1 MIHHPAWAVCTTMP
15 TATARINNQ
24 KQKKQSDM
32 KRYRLIEY
40 AYLATLV
47 LGFTACSQ
55 DELVDGS
62 PVNGTPVTF
71 TASGI
76 AMQQSAATRATTDGT
91 WEADMTVGIKISGMN
106 SELPKAYTVKPNAD
120 DNTKATL
127 SAADAANP
135 FYWQSSTESV
145 AVTAWWPYADGQ
157 TEPSEVIVEAD
168 QSTRANYDASD
179 YIMVQED
186 VKYSE
191 PTLTFEH
198 RTAKVTINI
207 QMSRENST
215 ASVSDLKLCNLTG
228 VKDGATQVTPYQ
240 PDKNVATFEA
250 LLPEQTI
257 AADTQFLSLQLD
269 GHSFTYT
276 WTASQGYELKAGYN
290 TIFTFTLANKDIV
303 FEGCTLEEWTVQ
315 EIQGNTGPSTLDFIV
330 EDGTY
335 KVYTEAGLK
344 VWADHVKAGH
354 WSTNLTLMNDI
365 IMTSPASGSSNW
377 TPIGRSSQTSLN
389 YTTYTGTIEGN
400 GYTIDN
406 MVVNEPSS
414 YRASMVVALGEGG
427 TIRNL
432 TIGSGSYFS
441 SRYYASSLV
450 VDNNGG
456 KVINCHS
463 AATVEGKITS
473 VRTGVDFSVGGVV
486 ANNWSDDGKN
496 SYVIGCSFSGQV
508 IADANNLEEYFF
520 VGGVVAN
527 SGTAVGNNSN
537 RAHVVGC
544 INTGGVTFQSAGSS
558 TVSHVGGVVGSN
570 YQNHGLAVVTGCV
583 MTGKMT
589 FSNVEKRRPWYS
601 AFDATIGEI
610 ADATATH
617 VYYTGGSIESNYSN
631 PYRTTYAKYDALL
644 EVDGTDPTWETATA
658 NINTAIKDWNAS
670 NGDLCPYHFEQTNGT
685 NQPPTLVDG
694 APN

>member
-1 MIHHPAWAVCTTMP
+1 M
-15 TATARINNQ
+15 
-24 KQKKQSDM
+24 
-32 KRYRLIEY
+32 
-40 AYLATLV
+40 LV

-76 AMQQSAATRATTDGT
+76 AMQQSATTRATTDGI
-91 WEADMTVGIKISGMN
+91 WESDMTVGIMIDGMV
-106 SELPKAYTVKPNAD
+106 KAYSVVPNTA

-127 SAADAANP
+127 TAANPADP
-135 FYWQSSTESV
+135 FYWQTIDPV
-145 AVTAWWPYADGQ
+145 AVTAWYPYTAGQ
-157 TEPSEVIVEAD
+157 QALPAVEVYAD

-179 YIMVQED
+179 YIMAQQD

-207 QMSRENST
+207 QMSREGST

-257 AADTQFLSLQLD
+257 AAGTQFLSLQLD

-276 WTASQGYELKAGYN
+276 WTASRGYELKAGYN
-290 TIFTFTLANKDIV
+290 TIFTFTLANKDII
-303 FEGCTLEEWTVQ
+303 FEGCTLVGWLDGQGT
-315 EIQGNTGPSTLDFIV
+315 QGNTGLSRLDFIV

-344 VWADHVKAGH
+344 AWADHVKAGH
-354 WSTNLTLMNDI
+354 YSTNLTLMNDI

-414 YRASMVVALGEGG
+414 YRVSMVVALGTGG

-432 TIGSGSYFS
+432 TIGSGSHFS
-441 SRYYASSLV
+441 SRYYASSVV

-473 VRTGVDFSVGGVV
+473 VRSGVDFSVGGVV
-486 ANNWSDDGKN
+486 ANNWSGDGTK

-508 IADANNLEEYFF
+508 IADANNREEDFF
-520 VGGVVAN
+520 VGGVVG
-527 SGTAVGNNSN
+527 SSWTTTGNNSN
-537 RAHVVGC
+537 RTHVVGC
-544 INTGGVTFQSAGSS
+544 INTGGVTFKNAGSS

-570 YQNHGLAVVTGCV
+570 YRNYGIAVVTGCV
-583 MTGKMT
+583 MAGKMT
-589 FSNVEKRRPWYS
+589 FSNVTKRDPWFS

-610 ADATATH
+610 WGGSPPTH
-617 VYYTGGSIESNYSN
+617 VYYTSGSIESEWRN
-631 PYRTTYAKYDALL
+631 PYRMSNVIYDTLL
-644 EVDGTDPTWETATA
+644 EVDGTDLTWVTATA
-658 NINTAIKDWNAS
+658 NMNAAIKEWN
-670 NGDLCPYHFEQTNGT
+670 NEYDNLCPYHYEQTNGAD
-685 NQPPTLVDG
+685 QPPTLVDG

>member
-1 MIHHPAWAVCTTMP
+1 
-15 TATARINNQ
+15 
-24 KQKKQSDM
+24 M

-47 LGFTACSQ
+47 LGVTACSQ

-76 AMQQSAATRATTDGT
+76 AAQQSATTRATTDGI
-91 WEADMTVGIKISGMN
+91 WESDMTVGIMIDGMV
-106 SELPKAYTVKPNAD
+106 KAYSVVPNTA

-127 SAADAANP
+127 TAANPADP
-135 FYWQSSTESV
+135 FYWQTIDPV
-145 AVTAWWPYADGQ
+145 AVTAWYPYTAGQ
-157 TEPSEVIVEAD
+157 QALPAVEVYAD

-179 YIMVQED
+179 HIMAQQD
-186 VKYSE
+186 VKYGE
-191 PTLTFEH
+191 PTLTFTH

-207 QMSRENST
+207 QMSVESTT
-215 ASVSDLKLCNLTG
+215 ASVANLQLCNLTG
-228 VKDGATQVTPYQ
+228 VKDGASQVTPYQ

-257 AADTQFLSLQLD
+257 AAGTQFLSLQLD
-269 GHSFTYT
+269 GQTFSYI
-276 WTASQGYELKAGYN
+276 WTAAQDYN
-290 TIFTFTLANKDIV
+290 LPEGCNTVFTFRLQNKELI
-303 FEGCTLEEWTVQ
+303 FEGCTLAEWKPGQVT
-315 EIQGNTGPSTLDFIV
+315 EGNTGLSSLDYII

-344 VWADHVKAGH
+344 AWADYVNAGN

-365 IMTSPASGSSNW
+365 TMTTPASGSSNW
-377 TPIGRSSQTSLN
+377 TPIGYRSDGQYSDK
-389 YTTYTGTIEGN
+389 YAGTIEGN

-406 MVVNEPSS
+406 MVVNTPSENFAAMIVTLS
-414 YRASMVVALGEGG
+414 G
-427 TIRNL
+427 TVQNL
-432 TIGSGSYFS
+432 TIGSS
-441 SRYYASSLV
+441 SSFCAKHWAASV
-450 VDNNGG
+450 TTNNNGG

-463 AATVEGKITS
+463 AATVALTLTQAVSWGDGSI
-473 VRTGVDFSVGGVV
+473 GGVV
-486 ANNWSDDGKN
+486 ANNRGDDGN

-508 IADANNLEEYFF
+508 IADANNLEEDFF
-520 VGGVVAN
+520 VGGVVGSN
-527 SGTAVGNNSN
+527 WTTPGNNRN
-537 RAHVVGC
+537 RTHVVGC
-544 INTGGVTFQSAGSS
+544 INTGGVTFKNAGSS

-570 YQNHGLAVVTGCV
+570 YQNYGRTVVTGCV
-583 MTGKMT
+583 MAGKMT
-589 FSNVEKRRPWYS
+589 FDNVTKRTAEYS

-610 ADATATH
+610 WGSYFATH
-617 VYYTGGSIESNYSN
+617 VYYTSGSIESEWRN
-631 PYRTTYAKYDALL
+631 PYRMSNVIYDTLL
-644 EVDGTDPTWETATA
+644 EVDGTDITWETATA
-658 NINTAIKDWNAS
+658 NINTAIKDWNAD

>member
-1 MIHHPAWAVCTTMP
+1 
-15 TATARINNQ
+15 
-24 KQKKQSDM
+24 M

-40 AYLATLV
+40 AYLAMLV

-62 PVNGTPVTF
+62 PVNDTPVTF

-91 WEADMTVGIKISGMN
+91 WEADMTVGIMIDGMV
-106 SELPKAYTVKPNAD
+106 KAYSVVPNTA

-127 SAADAANP
+127 TAANPADP
-135 FYWQSSTESV
+135 FYWQTIDPV
-145 AVTAWWPYADGQ
+145 AVTAWYPYTAGQ
-157 TEPSEVIVEAD
+157 QALPAVEVYAD

-179 YIMVQED
+179 HIMAQQD
-186 VKYSE
+186 VKYSK
-191 PTLTFEH
+191 PTLTFTH

-207 QMSRENST
+207 QMSVESTT
-215 ASVSDLKLCNLTG
+215 ASVANLQLCNLTG
-228 VKDGATQVTPYQ
+228 VKDGASQVTPYQ

-257 AADTQFLSLQLD
+257 AEGTQFLSLQLD
-269 GHSFTYT
+269 GHSFTYI
-276 WTASQGYELKAGYN
+276 WTASRGYELKAGYN
-290 TIFTFTLANKDIV
+290 TIFTFTLANKDII
-303 FEGCTLEEWTVQ
+303 FEGCTLVGWLDGQGT
-315 EIQGNTGPSTLDFIV
+315 QGNTGLSRLDFIV

-344 VWADHVKAGH
+344 AWADHVKAGH
-354 WSTNLTLMNDI
+354 YSTNLTLMNDI

-406 MVVNEPSS
+406 MVVNEPNS
-414 YRASMVVALGEGG
+414 YRVSMVVALGTGG

-432 TIGSGSYFS
+432 TIGSGSHFS
-441 SRYYASSLV
+441 SRYYASSVV

-473 VRTGVDFSVGGVV
+473 VRSGVDFSVGGVV
-486 ANNWSDDGKN
+486 ANNWSGDGTK

-508 IADANNLEEYFF
+508 IADANNREEDFF
-520 VGGVVAN
+520 VGGVVG
-527 SGTAVGNNSN
+527 SSWTTTTTGNNRN
-537 RAHVVGC
+537 RTHVVGC
-544 INTGGVTFQSAGSS
+544 INTGGVTFKNAGSS

-570 YQNHGLAVVTGCV
+570 YRNDGIAVVTGCV
-583 MTGKMT
+583 MAGKMT
-589 FSNVEKRRPWYS
+589 FSNVTKRDPWFS

-610 ADATATH
+610 WGGFPPTH
-617 VYYTGGSIESNYSN
+617 VYYTSGSIESEWRN
-631 PYRTTYAKYDALL
+631 PYRMSNIIYDTLL
-644 EVDGTDPTWETATA
+644 EVDGTDLNWATATA
-658 NINTAIKDWNAS
+658 NMNAAIKEWN
-670 NGDLCPYHFEQTNGT
+670 NEYDNLCPYHYEQTNGAD
-685 NQPPTLVDG
+685 QPPTLVDG

>member
-1 MIHHPAWAVCTTMP
+1 
-15 TATARINNQ
+15 
-24 KQKKQSDM
+24 M

-40 AYLATLV
+40 AYLAMLV

-91 WEADMTVGIKISGMN
+91 WEADMTVGIMIDGMV
-106 SELPKAYTVKPNAD
+106 KAYSVVPNTA

-127 SAADAANP
+127 TAANPADP
-135 FYWQSSTESV
+135 FYWQTIDPV
-145 AVTAWWPYADGQ
+145 AVTAWYPYTAGQ
-157 TEPSEVIVEAD
+157 QALPAVEVYAD

-179 YIMVQED
+179 YIMAQQD
-186 VKYSE
+186 VKYSK
-191 PTLTFEH
+191 PTLTFTH

-207 QMSRENST
+207 QMSVESTT
-215 ASVSDLKLCNLTG
+215 ASVANLQLCNLTG

-257 AADTQFLSLQLD
+257 AEGTQFLSLQLD
-269 GHSFTYT
+269 GQTFSYI
-276 WTASQGYELKAGYN
+276 WTAAQDYN
-290 TIFTFTLANKDIV
+290 LPEGCNTVFTFRLQNKELI
-303 FEGCTLEEWTVQ
+303 FEGCTLAEWKPGQVT
-315 EIQGNTGPSTLDFIV
+315 EGNTGLSSLDYII

-344 VWADHVKAGH
+344 AWADYVNAGN

-365 IMTSPASGSSNW
+365 TMTTPASGSSNW
-377 TPIGRSSQTSLN
+377 TPIGYRSDGQYSDK
-389 YTTYTGTIEGN
+389 YAGTIEGN
-400 GYTIDN
+400 GHTIDN
-406 MVVNEPSS
+406 MVVNTPSENFAAMIVTLS
-414 YRASMVVALGEGG
+414 G
-427 TIRNL
+427 TVQNL
-432 TIGSGSYFS
+432 TIGSS
-441 SRYYASSLV
+441 SSFCAKHWAASV
-450 VDNNGG
+450 TTNNNGG

-463 AATVEGKITS
+463 AATVNLTLTTAASWGDGSI
-473 VRTGVDFSVGGVV
+473 GGVV
-486 ANNWSDDGKN
+486 ANNRGDDGN

-508 IADANNLEEYFF
+508 IADANNLEEDFF
-520 VGGVVAN
+520 VGGVVGSN
-527 SGTAVGNNSN
+527 WTTPGNNRN
-537 RAHVVGC
+537 RTHVVGC
-544 INTGGVTFQSAGSS
+544 INTGGVTFKNAGSS

-570 YQNHGLAVVTGCV
+570 YQNYGRTVVTGCV
-583 MTGKMT
+583 MAGKMT
-589 FSNVEKRRPWYS
+589 FDNVTKRTAEYS

-610 ADATATH
+610 WGSYFATH
-617 VYYTGGSIESNYSN
+617 VYYTSGSIESEWRN
-631 PYRTTYAKYDALL
+631 PYRMSNVIYDTLL
-644 EVDGTDPTWETATA
+644 EVDGTDLTWVTATA
-658 NINTAIKDWNAS
+658 NINTAIKDWNAD